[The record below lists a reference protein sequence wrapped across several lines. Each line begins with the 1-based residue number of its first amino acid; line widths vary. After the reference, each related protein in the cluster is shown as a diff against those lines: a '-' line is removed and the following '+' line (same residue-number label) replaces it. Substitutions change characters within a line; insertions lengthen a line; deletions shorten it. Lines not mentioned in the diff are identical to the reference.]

1 MCICTRIMHVYFQEL
16 CSKKRSEKTVVYD
29 AFCGGLADASRG
41 GPVVDDGC
49 AREFLICSWYV
60 SSAPFY
66 QTSSAATSPEPTLPH
81 LEHRHGH

>member
-41 GPVVDDGC
+41 GPVVDAASTG
-49 AREFLICSWYV
+49 
-60 SSAPFY
+60 SSMTVAHASF
-66 QTSSAATSPEPTLPH
+66 
-81 LEHRHGH
+81 